1 MTITV
6 DRAKH
11 RAAPRSPIAAL
22 GLTVASPAARRG
34 ALVAA
39 SSGLV
44 LTMAATTAS
53 AAPQGQDLATAE
65 AGATTLTDS
74 ALKSLSLSPTIRV
87 AADVSAD
94 FEELSVSSEPA
105 PPPPAPEPVVTSSR
119 TSPRTATTSTSSTA
133 AATTTYEGAY
143 SSATGERIVAIAK
156 QYVGVP
162 YVYGGATPAGFD
174 CSGFTSFVFAQVGIS
189 IPRSSSGQHAL
200 GGVVPASAAP
210 AGALMTW
217 DGHTGIYLG
226 GGMHIAA
233 RQPGTPLSISP
244 IYRSGARYHVLWG

>member
-1 MTITV
+1 VTTTL

-11 RAAPRSPIAAL
+11 RGTRRSPISAL
-22 GLTVASPAARRG
+22 SQSVASPAARRG
-34 ALVAA
+34 ALVTA

-44 LTMAATTAS
+44 LTMAATTAT
-53 AAPQGQDLATAE
+53 AAPQAQDLATAE

-74 ALKSLSLSPTIRV
+74 ALESLALSPAV
-87 AADVSAD
+87 VVPDDVSIAFD
-94 FEELSVSSEPA
+94 EITVSA
-105 PPPPAPEPVVTSSR
+105 KPAPEPEPEPVVATSSR
-119 TSPRTATTSTSSTA
+119 TSTRTAPADATA
-133 AATTTYEGAY
+133 TYEGAY

-174 CSGFTSFVFAQVGIS
+174 CSGFTSFVYAQVGIS

-200 GGVVPASAAP
+200 GGRVPASAAP
-210 AGALMTW
+210 VGALMTW

-244 IYRSGARYHVLWG
+244 IYRSGAVYHVLF